1 MQKEQSKSTFKF
13 GRIEMS
19 QGSFGYDIQ
28 QSWIVKKI
36 IPKKSFSLLYS
47 PPDSF
52 KSFIAIDI
60 SCSVATGIKWGDFK
74 TSRGA
79 VLYIAGEGQFSISKR
94 IKAWE
99 IANNT
104 KPENL
109 WLIGNAIKI
118 SDPEWCTEL
127 IELIKNFEQDK
138 ELKVELVVID
148 TLARCFTGDENSP
161 SDMEAFI
168 TACDTIRYMTDTSIL
183 TVHHS
188 GKDASKG
195 PRGHTSLLG
204 AVDCDLKVQRIANTN
219 NKVKI
224 TNDKQKD
231 SARAPVLTLTF
242 EEIDIGIE
250 CEDGEAIT
258 SLVRLKEPE
267 YKKEPKYMLG
277 STLILDA
284 LESQPNH
291 TLTRDELRK
300 IRFPNLNP
308 IPAKERQR
316 LSRELE
322 SLIESNH
329 ITVSQTGKKA
339 TGSDLIFLNKH

>member
-1 MQKEQSKSTFKF
+1 MKIKQSKPTFKF
-13 GRIEMS
+13 GQIEMS
-19 QGSFGYDIQ
+19 QGSFGYNVQ

-60 SCSVATGIKWGDFK
+60 SCSVATGISWGDFK
-74 TSRGA
+74 TIRGA
-79 VLYIAGEGQFSISKR
+79 VIYIAGEGQYSISKR

-104 KPENL
+104 QAENL
-109 WLIGNAIKI
+109 WLIDKAIKI
-118 SDPEWCTEL
+118 SNPQWCDEL
-127 IELIKNFEQDK
+127 IELIKNFEHQMG
-138 ELKVELVVID
+138 LKVELVVID

-161 SDMEAFI
+161 TDMEAFI

-188 GKDASKG
+188 GKDTSKG

-204 AVDCDLKVQRIANTN
+204 AVDCDLKVQRITKTN

-242 EEIDIGIE
+242 EEIDLGIK
-250 CEDGEAIT
+250 CEDNEAIT
-258 SLVRLKEPE
+258 SLVRIKSPE
-267 YKKEPKYMLG
+267 YIQEPKAILG
-277 STLILDA
+277 TTLILDA
-284 LESQPNH
+284 LGSQPNNS
-291 TLTRDELRK
+291 LTRDELRK

-308 IPAKERQR
+308 IPAKERQK

-329 ITVSQTGKKA
+329 ITVSQRGKKA
-339 TGSDLIFLNKH
+339 TGSDLISLNKH